1 VGHILAQQ
9 SGRTL
14 QTAEREAVGNYAA
27 WVTPSRRL
35 PGLDASAKIRLAFVV
50 LSGLLAMNLHTVTE
64 VLPWMLL
71 VLVLDLVIV
80 GLDGLPISR
89 GGVMYTMTL
98 TLLCVE
104 AAAAGSAYAIAGPG
118 AVLLILVPTYHA
130 GTKYGRFGFLLTCV
144 IAGAAFLVS
153 VSLYPLGLVAWIG
166 AALTLGVLGAWNKR
180 LTDEQERDVDP
191 AAREAIE
198 LIQRLQDLSGQ
209 MSTGLDAPASATLA
223 LDLLSAEVPSTRSA
237 VLVTHDADHLVPV
250 ALRGS
255 TRAPWHIAEH
265 VSALLRTNPAS
276 WVPTEVT
283 FNDELGRR
291 RALVVPFALGNGST
305 TVVVAERPDGKPFN
319 EAERLIARNVTRRIA
334 PTLQAGLLF
343 GTLRQFAS
351 LEERNRI
358 ARDIHDGIAQELAAL
373 GYQVDALRA
382 QAGPPG
388 IPMRDGLDGLRE
400 QLSEAMAD
408 LRLHITDLRVAERP
422 GTGLGAVLGAAVQSF
437 GSVTGVRTTVTV
449 SEGQRRMDPRVEILI
464 HRLVMDIL
472 ADAQASGARNAWVS
486 LTTSIVGPACL
497 DVSHDGD
504 PRMSRG
510 AFKDPALEGL
520 DATLFVRTEPNG
532 RTTVNLT
539 VQEPTAVGAFG
550 DQR

>member
-1 VGHILAQQ
+1 MT
-9 SGRTL
+9 R
-14 QTAEREAVGNYAA
+14 
-27 WVTPSRRL
+27 SRRI

-50 LSGLLAMNLHTVTE
+50 LSGLLAFQNDAVAE

-71 VLVLDLVIV
+71 VLVLDLTIV
-80 GLDGLPISR
+80 AIDSLVARPAVLNSMIL
-89 GGVMYTMTL
+89 V
-98 TLLCVE
+98 LLCCS
-104 AAAAGSAYAIAGPG
+104 AAAAGAGYALAGPG
-118 AVLLILVPTYHA
+118 AALLILVPAYHA
-130 GTKYGRFGFLLTCV
+130 GSKYGRFGFLLACV
-144 IAGAAFLVS
+144 VATGAYLVS
-153 VSLYPLGLVAWIG
+153 YFLNPVKDSFTPQLIVWIG
-166 AALTLGVLGAWNKR
+166 AAVTLGLLGAWNKR
-180 LTDEQERDVDP
+180 LADEQQQDVDP

-209 MSTGLDAPASATLA
+209 MSTGLDAPASASLA

-237 VLVTHDADHLVPV
+237 VLVTQDAEHLVPV

-265 VSALLRTNPAS
+265 VADLLRTNPAS

-283 FNDELGRR
+283 FNDDLGRR

-305 TVVVAERPDGKPFN
+305 TVVVAERPDGKPFTD
-319 EAERLIARNVTRRIA
+319 AERNIARNVTRRIA

-408 LRLHITDLRVAERP
+408 LRMHITDLRVAERP

-472 ADAQASGARNAWVS
+472 ADAQACGARNAWVS
-486 LTTSIVGPACL
+486 LTTSVVGPACV

-504 PRMSRG
+504 PRTSRRQ
-510 AFKDPALEGL
+510 FKDPALEGL

-539 VQEPTAVGAFG
+539 VQEPTPVGAFR

>member
-1 VGHILAQQ
+1 VTRTRRIL
-9 SGRTL
+9 R
-14 QTAEREAVGNYAA
+14 
-27 WVTPSRRL
+27 
-35 PGLDASAKIRLAFVV
+35 LDASANIRLAFAVV
-50 LSGLLAMNLHTVTE
+50 SLLIAISLGTVLE
-64 VLPWMLL
+64 VLPWLLL
-71 VLVLDLVIV
+71 VVVLDLVIV
-80 GLDGLPISR
+80 GLDSLPISR
-89 GGVMYTMTL
+89 RGVVNTMML
-98 TLLCVE
+98 TLLCAS
-104 AAAAGSAYAIAGPG
+104 AAAAGVGYAVAET
-118 AVLLILVPTYHA
+118 AAALLILIPAYHA
-130 GTKYGRFGFLLTCV
+130 GSKYGRFGFLLTCV
-144 IAGAAFLVS
+144 VAGGSYLVALWLLPDGIHVDPGAIAWVAAALI
-153 VSLYPLGLVAWIG
+153 LGL
-166 AALTLGVLGAWNKR
+166 LGAWNQR
-180 LTDEQERDVDP
+180 LASADQDLADP

-209 MSTGLDAPASATLA
+209 MSTGLDAPASASLA

-237 VLVTHDADHLVPV
+237 VLVTQDAEHLVPV

-265 VSALLRTNPAS
+265 VADLLRSNPAS
-276 WVPTEVT
+276 WEPTEVS
-283 FNDELGRR
+283 FVDDLGRR

-305 TVVVAERPDGKPFN
+305 TVVVAERPEGKPFS
-319 EAERLIARNVTRRIA
+319 EVERRIARDVTRRIA

-388 IPMRDGLDGLRE
+388 LPMRDGLDKLRA

-408 LRLHITDLRVAERP
+408 LRMHITDLRVAERP
-422 GTGLGAVLGAAVQSF
+422 GAGLGAVLSAAVQSF

-464 HRLVMDIL
+464 HRLVMDVL
-472 ADAQASGARNAWVS
+472 ADAQACGARNAWVT
-486 LTTSIVGPACL
+486 LTTSIVGPAVV
-497 DVSHDGD
+497 DISHDGD
-504 PRMSRG
+504 PRTARRS
-510 AFKDPALEGL
+510 FKDPALEGL
-520 DATLFVRTEPNG
+520 DATLFARTEPNG

-539 VQEPTAVGAFG
+539 VQEPTPVAVFG
-550 DQR
+550 ETR